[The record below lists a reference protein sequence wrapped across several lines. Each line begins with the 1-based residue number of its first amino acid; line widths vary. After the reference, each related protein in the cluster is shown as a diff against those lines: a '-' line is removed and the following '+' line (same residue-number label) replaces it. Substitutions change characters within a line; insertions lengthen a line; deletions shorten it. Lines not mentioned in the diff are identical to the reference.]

1 MRAGDAL
8 EAFAE
13 LSHNDL
19 GLLLTGASTAVTTEL
34 FARLTA
40 RGHAVRP
47 ALMPVIGG
55 LDPEGTTI
63 SVLATRA
70 HISRQAMSVLVRDVE
85 SAGYVATSTDPGD
98 RRAIR
103 VELTERGAELCRD
116 AADVSHEITAEW
128 RATLGAKPHDALLE
142 QLRTLAGR

>member
-13 LSHNDL
+13 LSRNDL
-19 GLLLTGASTAVTTEL
+19 GLLLTSASTAVTTEL

-63 SVLATRA
+63 SVLAARA

-85 SAGYVATSTDPGD
+85 SAGYVETSTDPGD

-116 AADVSHEITAEW
+116 AAEISHEVTTEW
-128 RATLGAKPHDALLE
+128 RARLGAQAHDALLE

>member
-1 MRAGDAL
+1 MRPGDAL
-8 EAFAE
+8 EAFAD
-13 LSHNDL
+13 LSRNDL
-19 GLLLTGASTAVTTEL
+19 GLLLTSASTAVTTEL
-34 FARLTA
+34 FTRLTA
-40 RGHAVRP
+40 LGHAVRP

-85 SAGYVATSTDPGD
+85 SAGYVTTSTDPGD

-116 AADVSHEITAEW
+116 AADVSHAISDEW
-128 RATLGAKPHDALLE
+128 RTQLGTKPHETLLE
-142 QLRTLAGR
+142 QLRQLAGS